1 MRPSRLSVEHRPHLE
16 VVFDDPGTR
25 LDPTRVYRGSISK
38 EDFCKGASH
47 FLWSNRMWLV
57 ESRSQSR
64 ARRQMLPQKQA
75 LARLSR
81 MEGLSRRSRITKEN
95 GMHPFRNVIRNAERR
110 RMRLKKLSN
119 QK

>member
-16 VVFDDPGTR
+16 VVLDDPGTR

-38 EDFCKGASH
+38 EDF
-47 FLWSNRMWLV
+47 
-57 ESRSQSR
+57 
-64 ARRQMLPQKQA
+64 
-75 LARLSR
+75 
-81 MEGLSRRSRITKEN
+81 
-95 GMHPFRNVIRNAERR
+95 RNVIRNAERR